1 MVFYFAQML
10 LNPASMLLQQLQA
23 CGDGVL
29 APAEELGVA
38 QDIVNGHA
46 CRPQALEKLNP
57 DDILLGIRAIA
68 IRLIAPNGL
77 YHQTSA
83 FIIAQGMSTETGNSR
98 HLLDRQHLISHL

>member
-1 MVFYFAQML
+1 MVVNRDWKL
-10 LNPASMLLQQLQA
+10 LRQWQE

-29 APAEELGVA
+29 DLAAEFDIA

-57 DDILLGIRAIA
+57 DHILLGIRAIA

-77 YHQTSA
+77 YHQTST
-83 FIIAQGMSTETGNSR
+83 FIIAQCMSTETGNSR
-98 HLLDRQHLISHL
+98 HLLYRQHLISRL

>member
-1 MVFYFAQML
+1 ML

-29 APAEELGVA
+29 TLAAEFGIA
-38 QDIVNGHA
+38 QDIVNWHA

-57 DDILLGIRAIA
+57 DYILPGIIAIA
-68 IRLIAPNGL
+68 MIIIAPNGL

-83 FIIAQGMSTETGNSR
+83 FIIAQCMSTKTGNSR
-98 HLLDRQHLISHL
+98 HLLYRQYLISYL